1 MPALRRSVE
10 HILRGESPTDV
21 ASRMRLAEYGFIVER
36 DGAWQM
42 RVPLFESWL
51 RQYKDAYPL
60 NSTH

>member
-1 MPALRRSVE
+1 MGRDHLP
-10 HILRGESPTDV
+10 PTDV
-21 ASRMRLAEYGFIVER
+21 ASRMRLAEHGFIVER